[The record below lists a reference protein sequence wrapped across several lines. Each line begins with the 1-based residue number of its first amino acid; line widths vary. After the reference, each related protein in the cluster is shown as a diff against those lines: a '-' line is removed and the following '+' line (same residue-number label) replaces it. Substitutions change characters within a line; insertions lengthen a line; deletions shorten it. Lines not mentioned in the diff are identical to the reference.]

1 MIMKSSL
8 QGLVLCIAVAGLAG
22 GALAQAPPSS
32 PPPPDHPWQRNAGGD
47 GDQDEHGRWHRHH
60 HRHHPGGPGLLGN
73 LRELDLTQAQRET
86 IHTIMEGARDQWHRP
101 EGAGPGENPM
111 AALENPGDPG
121 YPAAVQAAKQRAAER
136 IQTMSDLQLKV
147 YDVLT
152 AQQKSAYSKLLADKK
167 ARWETWQQD
176 RQGHGPGGDHGKRP
190 PEAGATP

>member
-1 MIMKSSL
+1 MKSSL

-22 GALAQAPPSS
+22 GALAQAPPPS

-73 LRELDLTQAQRET
+73 LRELDLTEAQRET
-86 IHTIMEGARDQWHRP
+86 IHTIMEGARDQWQKP
-101 EGAGPGENPM
+101 GGTGPGENPM

-121 YPAAVQAAKQRAAER
+121 YAAAVQAAKQRAAER

-152 AQQKSAYSKLLADKK
+152 AQQKDAYSKLLADQK
-167 ARWETWQQD
+167 ARWEAWQQD

-190 PEAGATP
+190 PEGGATP